1 MKRIT
6 QKWLRHYKAAA
17 YGRSYLET
25 VVGHKGLWL
34 KDFLALSSVSI
45 DDKLW
50 VATQAPDV
58 ITRRWLGKV
67 LRRALARVTE
77 PDPRSVAVLE
87 YLDRGGRIP
96 KRIAEEAED
105 ASDTFPF
112 NNRAYDAVFTA
123 SCLSFCRGDAAS
135 GVVDL
140 ALLEARRAAS
150 EEAGLQEWERKQQ
163 VRDLL
168 DLLGKEEQ

>member
-34 KDFLALSSVSI
+34 KDFLALESVPT

-50 VATQAPDV
+50 VATQAPDAT
-58 ITRRWLGKV
+58 TRRWLGIV
-67 LRRALARVTE
+67 MRRALGRVAD
-77 PDPRSVAVLE
+77 PDPRAVAVLE

-96 KRIAEEAED
+96 KRIAVDAED

-140 ALLEARRAAS
+140 ALLEARRAAG
-150 EEAGLQEWERKQQ
+150 EADERQQQ

-168 DLLGKEEQ
+168 DLLGKEPVPG

>member
-6 QKWLRHYKAAA
+6 RKWLRHYSASS
-17 YGRSYLET
+17 YGRSYLED

-34 KDFLALSSVSI
+34 KDFLALESVPT

-50 VATQAPDV
+50 VATQAPDAT
-58 ITRRWLGKV
+58 TRRWLGIV
-67 LRRALARVTE
+67 MRRALARVTE

-87 YLDRGGRIP
+87 YLDRGVRIP

-123 SCLSFCRGDAAS
+123 SCLSFCRGDAAE

-140 ALLEARRAAS
+140 ALLEARRH
-150 EEAGLQEWERKQQ
+150 AGGADEQELERKQQ
-163 VRDLL
+163 VRDLR
-168 DLLGKEEQ
+168 DLLGKES